1 MKHTPSVAVR
11 RSPASQ
17 FLKEIEKAEADGVA
31 RADMTLQLTFSDAQQ
46 LKRDNSL
53 ALADISFTDGVMR
66 FVGVKVEQG
75 GVPVSTLNFER
86 L

>member
-1 MKHTPSVAVR
+1 MKQTPAVAVR
-11 RSPASQ
+11 RS
-17 FLKEIEKAEADGVA
+17 

-46 LKRDNSL
+46 LKRDSSL

-75 GVPVSTLNFER
+75 GVTVSTLNFER
-86 L
+86 LE